1 MKTYAYILTVLAA
14 AMVSTYTFAS
24 GVDSSAYQGAIFN
37 GDSTKFFDTVHSGG
51 PRLLSVGVGIQ
62 QQKRELEYDNGL
74 AGSQLEVNHMAA
86 IIGFDATKWL
96 TLYGGG
102 GGADV
107 NLGAQDLNSGNSNY
121 SGEWLVGGNVRILDF
136 MVLEPWNDI
145 DQYWV
150 GLDFNSFFRNTKV
163 DSNRSSSENLS
174 EIFASLTMS
183 FYSKPE
189 KPGSWDRIGFY
200 VGPAFS
206 TISFGNQSESQA
218 LGLIGGLQLN
228 PSPNI
233 SIKLEVQEFD
243 KMGMG
248 ASAAFHF

>member
-24 GVDSSAYQGAIFN
+24 GADSSAYQGALFN
-37 GDSTKFFDTVHSGG
+37 GDSTKFYDAVHSGG
-51 PRLLSVGVGIQ
+51 PRLISVGASVQ
-62 QQKRELEYDNGL
+62 QQKRELEYSNGS
-74 AGSQLEVNHMAA
+74 AGSDLEVNHMAA
-86 IIGFDATKWL
+86 TLGFDATKWL
-96 TLYGGG
+96 TLYAGL

-107 NLGAQDLNSGNSNY
+107 TLGNNNLDSNNSNY
-121 SGEWLVGGNVRILDF
+121 NAEWLAGGQVRMMDF

-150 GLDFNSFFRNTKV
+150 GLDLNSFFRNTTV
-163 DSNRSSSENLS
+163 DSNDSSENLS

-200 VGPAFS
+200 IGPAFS
-206 TISFGNQSESQA
+206 AIDFGNQSESQ
-218 LGLIGGLQLN
+218 LFGLIGGLQLN
-228 PSPNI
+228 PSANI
-233 SIKLEVQEFD
+233 GIKLELQEFED
-243 KMGMG
+243 LGMG
-248 ASAAFHF
+248 ASVTFHF